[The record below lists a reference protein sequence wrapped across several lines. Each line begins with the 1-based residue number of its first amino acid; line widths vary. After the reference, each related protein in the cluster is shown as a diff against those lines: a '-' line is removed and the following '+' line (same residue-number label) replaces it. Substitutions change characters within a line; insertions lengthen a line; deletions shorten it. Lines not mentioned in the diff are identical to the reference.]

1 MQEFLFH
8 RKWFKPSGDCT
19 IFLPWSYRVP
29 RSIYL
34 SDINFLL
41 FDIDFIQKSNVSGLL
56 FFQGGGL
63 NKCTLLACFSFFFFL
78 FFFFNL
84 FYLFIFLASG
94 VVCIVSVFPRRDMVQ
109 EYIKYRHLPN
119 HAIFMYQSCQR
130 EPKNFTFTFFFL
142 FFFFSYFIAIQ
153 F

>member
-1 MQEFLFH
+1 MHDLSPLELPCPTLDLFI
-8 RKWFKPSGDCT
+8 RYK
-19 IFLPWSYRVP
+19 
-29 RSIYL
+29 
-34 SDINFLL
+34 
-41 FDIDFIQKSNVSGLL
+41 
-56 FFQGGGL
+56 
-63 NKCTLLACFSFFFFL
+63 FSFIRYWFYSKVKRLWNSLLPGWGPQQVHFARVLFVFFFL